1 MSNLVRKKVRYK
13 TKSGKTGLRSVMVR
27 AADAGKRVYKVAAK
41 NKGKVALGV
50 AALGAAALMHKHR
63 GAIGEH
69 ATAFRRGVGAKLGE
83 SVIKTGG
90 AKVLER
96 LAEHH
101 GGNAGEKIGHYFG
114 GEFGGMVG
122 RVLGEHT
129 TSFLAEHYSKPH
141 LERAGKAVAKRM
153 RAK

>member
-27 AADAGKRVYKVAAK
+27 AADAGKRAYKVAAK

-69 ATAFRRGVGAKLGE
+69 ATSFRRGVGAKLSE
-83 SVIKTGG
+83 SMVKTGG
-90 AKVLER
+90 AKVIEHF
-96 LAEHH
+96 AEHS
-101 GGNAGEKIGHYFG
+101 GGAAGEKIGHFFG
-114 GEFGGMVG
+114 GEFGGTVG
-122 RVLGEHT
+122 RILGEHA
-129 TSFLAEHYSKPH
+129 TSFLAEHYSRPH
-141 LERAGKAVAKRM
+141 LERASKAVAKRM

>member
-1 MSNLVRKKVRYK
+1 M
-13 TKSGKTGLRSVMVR
+13 
-27 AADAGKRVYKVAAK
+27 
-41 NKGKVALGV
+41 
-50 AALGAAALMHKHR
+50 
-63 GAIGEH
+63 
-69 ATAFRRGVGAKLGE
+69 
-83 SVIKTGG
+83 IKTGG